1 MKQRIGLQQ
10 IDYSEIGMGQVV
22 WARDPITREFV
33 KLGSVAAF
41 DGMAGCIY
49 LDQLT
54 VAWVNPELELFM
66 EVPID

>member
-22 WARDPITREFV
+22 WA
-33 KLGSVAAF
+33 
-41 DGMAGCIY
+41 
-49 LDQLT
+49 
-54 VAWVNPELELFM
+54 NPELELFM